1 MWLGERN
8 RGGQPDSAS
17 VGQVTVGGIN
27 TAVYT
32 DGERRGASLFA
43 PGGYYWVPR
52 AGQSVLVL
60 KNGEHEVCCLDREV
74 TDPPEGLCE
83 GEIMVCSDGASVT
96 LKNDGSIL
104 ISGNITVNGRL
115 TVNGNEIG

>member
-1 MWLGERN
+1 MWLGEKN
-8 RGGQPDSAS
+8 RGSQPDRAS

-32 DGERRGASLFA
+32 DGERRGATLFA
-43 PGGYYWVPR
+43 PGGYYWVPK

-74 TDPPEGLCE
+74 TDMPEGLSE
-83 GEIMVCSDGASVT
+83 GEIMICSQGASVT
-96 LKNDGSIL
+96 LKNDGTIL
-104 ISGNITVNGRL
+104 ISGDIEVNGRL
-115 TVNGNEIG
+115 TVNGNEID